1 MGLVSFPSSTEWQS
15 LPVSFVVLVLTSSL
29 FIWYHRNY
37 HHRSNLPLP
46 PGPKKLPFIGNALD
60 MPPTDQHIKFTQW
73 GEQYNSDILHL
84 RVMGMDY
91 IVLNSW
97 DAVIDLL
104 DKRSGIYSSR
114 YSFRTNNII
123 LHHSWE
129 GDLGLMCY
137 GKPFN
142 EHKKLF
148 HQEFHPSNSSL
159 HRPHEKKA
167 LGVFLNSL
175 IDTPKEWESHIKQMI
190 GAIIIGVAYGVQVQ
204 PKHDPNID
212 AAARMYGVLNTVL
225 LPGAF
230 LVDTLPILQYIP
242 SWFPGA
248 SFKRKARAWYGV
260 RKETILPP
268 YMQVKQ
274 AMINGTANN
283 SFTLRCLTNGENMV
297 DPRVDHLSEEEEM
310 IMQTAGTLYE
320 AGADTGKTA
329 LRTFILAMTCFPKAQ
344 RDAQEEI
351 DCVVGQDR
359 LPDYEDIV
367 DDSDASVSLPYVRA
381 VVLECFRWQ
390 TVVPLAVPHLVDTED
405 TYRGLYI
412 PKGATVLPNIWA
424 ILRDEKRYGP
434 TAHTFNPERWLLQND
449 NRVRGESRWKINP
462 DMMVHD
468 PIPMSFGFGRRA
480 CPGKHMALSTF
491 QINVV
496 SLLHCFDITPPVD
509 VAGDLVMPEIEY
521 VTRLTS
527 APAPFECSIQPRS
540 EKHAALVQE
549 MLLY

>member
-1 MGLVSFPSSTEWQS
+1 M
-15 LPVSFVVLVLTSSL
+15 LTSSL

-37 HHRSNLPLP
+37 HQGSNLPLP

-60 MPPTDQHIKFTQW
+60 MPPTDQHIKFSQW

-114 YSFRTNNII
+114 YRVAF
-123 LHHSWE
+123 WE

-137 GKPFN
+137 GKLFN

-175 IDTPKEWESHIKQMI
+175 IDTPKEWESNIKQMI

-204 PKHDPNID
+204 PKNDPNID

-260 RKETILPP
+260 RKETVLPP

-274 AMINGTANN
+274 AMINGTAND

-344 RDAQEEI
+344 RDAQGEI
-351 DCVVGQDR
+351 DCVIGQER

-367 DDSDASVSLPYVRA
+367 DDSNASVSLPYVRA

-405 TYRGLYI
+405 TYRGLHI
-412 PKGATVLPNIWA
+412 PKGATILPNVWA

-434 TAHTFNPERWLLQND
+434 TAHTFDPERWLLEND
-449 NRVRGESRWKINP
+449 NSATGG
-462 DMMVHD
+462 
-468 PIPMSFGFGRRA
+468 FGFGRRA

-496 SLLHCFDITPPVD
+496 SLLHSFDITPPVD
-509 VAGDLVMPEIEY
+509 VAGNLVMPEIEY

-527 APAPFECSIQPRS
+527 APAPFECTIKPRS
-540 EKHAALVQE
+540 EKHVALIQE
-549 MLLY
+549 MLLD